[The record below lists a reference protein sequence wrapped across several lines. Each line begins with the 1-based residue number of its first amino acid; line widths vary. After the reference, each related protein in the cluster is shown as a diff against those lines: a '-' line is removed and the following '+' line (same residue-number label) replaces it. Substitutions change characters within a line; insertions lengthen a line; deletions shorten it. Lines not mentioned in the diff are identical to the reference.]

1 MTMKLLSIMWASYVP
16 VLKEAVEKTGV
27 FRLQAYSSKQIN
39 AEPELVEAV
48 CRDLKKADLILVYR
62 TADGFWEVIEDEI
75 RDLGA
80 RIPVIVVGPDP
91 SYWALSTVNPEIIGT
106 TYRYILYNGVENFE
120 EMLKFLMASVFSSN
134 IAFLP
139 PKETVWE
146 GVYHPEWGGPFGATA
161 DFLEAYPHRN
171 RPLVGVLFSRTNWVT
186 GNLEVEKALIRALE
200 KRGMGTLPVF
210 FYSLKDKS
218 LGNLSGEEAIR
229 KFLLSSDGTPLVEAL
244 VKLTV
249 FFLGQKG
256 SDMGES
262 QAEAG
267 ARLLRQ
273 LNVPLIGP
281 VISYYKEREAW
292 LEDPQGLGQQV
303 AWSMA
308 LPEFEGVIEPL
319 IVGATR
325 GISNPEEE
333 SYAPIADRMDRL
345 AARVSR
351 WVGLSMKPNRSKK
364 IAIILH
370 NNPCASVEAT
380 VGGGAHLD
388 TLESVAHILKGMQ
401 EAGYAVTSPES
412 GKALIDEILGRKA
425 LSEFRWTTTDEIVK
439 KGGVLVHLEKERYL
453 PWFEELPEATRTRMI
468 EAWGEPPG
476 EERDGIP
483 AAMLHQG
490 KILITGVS
498 FGNAVV
504 CVQPKRGC
512 AGARC
517 DGQVCKILHDPEV
530 PPPHQYLATYK
541 WLSREFGAD
550 AVIHVGTHGNL
561 EFLPG
566 KATGLSC
573 GCLPDAGIDEMPH
586 LYIYNADNPP
596 EGTIAKRRSYGT
608 LVDHMQ
614 AVMVQGE
621 LYGDLDEIE
630 RLLFEYE
637 KVKDLEPGKAH
648 TVKHMIEAKLR
659 EGNLDTMVKVPPG
672 APFNQVVTAAHEALS
687 LLKNSYIPKGMHV
700 FGRIPEGERFSEFVY
715 AIVRYD
721 NTPDSLRGIVKML
734 LAENPEYAGLEEA
747 ILKDVVDTKAKEA
760 CTRYLEEGRPI
771 LESLRE
777 SAQSVI
783 QGQAATDENAAGPQN
798 PRPISHNVIPGL
810 TRNPDLADLLDSG
823 VRRNDDAEKI
833 LLVAQ
838 AIQAKIDEVKQKTL
852 LSDELGALLN
862 GMNGGYIAP
871 GPSGIVTRGRADIL
885 PTGRNFYSLDP
896 HKVPSKVAWE
906 VGRQL
911 ARKILAKYLEEEG
924 KYPEN
929 IAFYW
934 QCTDIMWSEGE
945 GMAQMMYLL
954 GVQPVWKS
962 NGRVSGFDII
972 PVGDLGRPRVD
983 ITIRVSGI
991 TRDNF
996 PASIELLD
1004 EVVQAVARLDESVEE
1019 NYVRKHLLEQTP
1031 EAGEDYQADDEA
1043 FRRATYRIFASM
1055 PGVYQAGTQLA
1066 VYASAWKDEN
1076 DLADVF
1082 LSWNG
1087 YAYGKGSF
1095 GEPAHEALRQSLKTV
1110 ELTFN
1115 KTVTDEY
1122 DLLGCCA
1129 YFGAHG
1135 GLINAAKVV
1144 SGKAVKNY
1152 YGDTREQGEVQ
1163 VRDLADEIRRVVR
1176 TKLLNPKWIEGMK
1189 EHGYKGASEVSKR
1202 IGRVYGWDAT
1212 SNEVDDWVFDDIART
1227 FMMDEENRKFFED
1240 NNPYALEEIA
1250 RRLIEAAERGLWA
1263 PAPDVKDALKEIYIE
1278 IEGWIEEKMGEVEG
1292 DFQGGAI
1299 DIITANEVEGWKRR
1313 LEETLGKKG

>member
-1 MTMKLLSIMWASYVP
+1 MKLLSIMWASYVP
-16 VLKEAVEKTGV
+16 VLKEAVEKTGT
-27 FRLQAYSSKQIN
+27 FDLQAYSTKQIN

-48 CRDLKKADLILVYR
+48 RREIKKADLILLYR
-62 TADGFWEVIEDEI
+62 TTDAFWEILEEEM
-75 RDLGA
+75 RGLGG

-91 SYWALSTVNPEIIGT
+91 SYWALSTVSPEIIGT

-120 EMLKFLMASVFSSN
+120 EMLKFLMASVFSSG

-146 GVYHPEWGGPFGATA
+146 GVWHPEWGGAFDATA
-161 DFLEAYPHRN
+161 DFIEVYPHRN

-186 GNLEVEKALIRALE
+186 GNLEVERALIRALE
-200 KRGMGTLPVF
+200 ERGMGVLPVF

-229 KFLLSSDGTPLVEAL
+229 KFLLKADGTPLVAAL

-249 FFLGQKG
+249 FFLGQKS

-267 ARLLRQ
+267 ARCSTAQRPAHRAGHFL
-273 LNVPLIGP
+273 
-281 VISYYKEREAW
+281 YKEQEAW
-292 LEDPQGLGQQV
+292 LADPQGLGQQV

-333 SYAPIADRMDRL
+333 SYEPIADRMNRL

-351 WVGLSMKPNRSKK
+351 WVGLSRKPNSEKK
-364 IAIILH
+364 IAFILH

-401 EAGYAVTSPES
+401 EAGYAVTPPAS

-425 LSEFRWTTTDEIVK
+425 ISEFRWTTTEEIVK
-439 KGGVLVHLEKERYL
+439 KGGALVQLEKERYL
-453 PWFEELPEATRTRMI
+453 PWFERLPEKTRMRMI
-468 EAWGEPPG
+468 GAWGEPPG

-490 KILITGVS
+490 KMLITGVN

-517 DGQVCKILHDPEV
+517 DGQVCKILHDPDV
-530 PPPHQYLATYK
+530 PPPHQYLATYQ

-586 LYIYNADNPP
+586 LYLYNADNPP
-596 EGTIAKRRSYGT
+596 EGTIAKRRCYGT

-659 EGNLDTMVKVPPG
+659 EGNLDTMVKVSAD
-672 APFNQVVTAAHEALS
+672 APFDHVVKAAHEALS
-687 LLKNSYIPKGMHV
+687 LLKNSCIPKGMHV

-721 NTPDSLRGIVKML
+721 NTPDSLRGMVKTV

-747 ILKDVVDTKAKEA
+747 VLKDVVDRKAKEA
-760 CTRYLEEGRPI
+760 CTRYLEEGRP
-771 LESLRE
+771 LVESLRE
-777 SAQSVI
+777 
-783 QGQAATDENAAGPQN
+783 
-798 PRPISHNVIPGL
+798 
-810 TRNPDLADLLDSG
+810 LAP
-823 VRRNDDAEKI
+823 DAE
-833 LLVAQ
+833 Q
-838 AIQAKIDEVKQKTL
+838 HAITMLEVQAKIEEAKQRTL

-911 ARKILAKYLEEEG
+911 ARKTLAKYLEEEG

-934 QCTDIMWSEGE
+934 QCTDIMWSDGE

-954 GVQPVWKS
+954 GVQPVWRS

-972 PVGDLGRPRVD
+972 PVEDLGRPRVD
-983 ITIRVSGI
+983 ITVRVSGI

-1004 EVVQAVARLDESVEE
+1004 EVVQAVARLDESVEQ
-1019 NYVRKHLLEQTP
+1019 NCVRKHLLEQRS
-1031 EAGEDYQADDEA
+1031 EAGDVLADDDA
-1043 FRRATYRIFASM
+1043 FRKATYRIFASM

-1095 GEPAHEALRQSLKTV
+1095 G
-1110 ELTFN
+1110 
-1115 KTVTDEY
+1115 
-1122 DLLGCCA
+1122 
-1129 YFGAHG
+1129 
-1135 GLINAAKVV
+1135 
-1144 SGKAVKNY
+1144 
-1152 YGDTREQGEVQ
+1152 
-1163 VRDLADEIRRVVR
+1163 
-1176 TKLLNPKWIEGMK
+1176 
-1189 EHGYKGASEVSKR
+1189 
-1202 IGRVYGWDAT
+1202 DAG
-1212 SNEVDDWVFDDIART
+1212 
-1227 FMMDEENRKFFED
+1227 
-1240 NNPYALEEIA
+1240 P
-1250 RRLIEAAERGLWA
+1250 
-1263 PAPDVKDALKEIYIE
+1263 
-1278 IEGWIEEKMGEVEG
+1278 
-1292 DFQGGAI
+1292 
-1299 DIITANEVEGWKRR
+1299 
-1313 LEETLGKKG
+1313 